1 MPSSNKATA
10 RSYSALAA
18 SSALEEE
25 EEEEVDADSDAD
37 ADADELPDADAE
49 ELSDAALLED
59 EPPQAASPNAN
70 TSTQLIATKA
80 RLFFTAP
87 AFTEDFQTIKL
98 IVS

>member
-1 MPSSNKATA
+1 M
-10 RSYSALAA
+10 AA

-25 EEEEVDADSDAD
+25 EEVDVDVDVDAD
-37 ADADELPDADAE
+37 ADADADAE
-49 ELSDAALLED
+49 ELPDAALLED

-87 AFTEDFQTIKL
+87 TFPEDFQAIKL

>member
-1 MPSSNKATA
+1 M
-10 RSYSALAA
+10 
-18 SSALEEE
+18 
-25 EEEEVDADSDAD
+25 DADAD
-37 ADADELPDADAE
+37 ADADELPDADAD
-49 ELSDAALLED
+49 ELPDAALLED

-87 AFTEDFQTIKL
+87 TFPEDFQTIEL

>member
-1 MPSSNKATA
+1 M
-10 RSYSALAA
+10 AA

-25 EEEEVDADSDAD
+25 EEVDAD
-37 ADADELPDADAE
+37 ADADAE
-49 ELSDAALLED
+49 ELPDAALLED

-70 TSTQLIATKA
+70 TSTQLITAKA

-87 AFTEDFQTIKL
+87 TFPEDFQTIKR

>member
-25 EEEEVDADSDAD
+25 EEVDADVD
-37 ADADELPDADAE
+37 ADADELPDSDAD

-87 AFTEDFQTIKL
+87 TFPEDFQTIKL
-98 IVS
+98 VLS